1 MRRRTLLGVL
11 LVSLVSCTRRDHS
24 RYVECTAKYAVTTQ
38 RIEVRSTTKPY
49 EVASVP
55 VGERFAFK
63 GVLRDVPSE
72 KATLNL
78 YVYDRERGGEI
89 LLQEVKYVAPFPGAV
104 ANAEFGFTG
113 HQFVYSPSGREFEYW
128 CAFESH

>member
-1 MRRRTLLGVL
+1 MRHAAIFI
-11 LVSLVSCTRRDHS
+11 LVVAALSSCAHRDHS

-38 RIEVRSTTKPY
+38 RIEVLSTTKPY

-89 LLQEVKYVAPFPGAV
+89 LLQEVKYVAPFPTHVICGACLCRRRQ
-104 ANAEFGFTG
+104 E
-113 HQFVYSPSGREFEYW
+113 
-128 CAFESH
+128 